1 MRDPPLALGVETF
14 TERGVWA
21 VFFNGVPQGKLD
33 SIKPAFLKLMR
44 DVSTSSLDLKRM
56 RGIFQGLRTYPIST
70 LESDPKTLYITVGLD
85 FRNGVDQSF

>member
-44 DVSTSSLDLKRM
+44 DVSTSGFNLKRI
-56 RGIFQGLRTYPIST
+56 RGILQKLMTNQISL
-70 LESDPKTLYITVGLD
+70 LESDPKSLYITVGLKLMLFKVSD
-85 FRNGVDQSF
+85 